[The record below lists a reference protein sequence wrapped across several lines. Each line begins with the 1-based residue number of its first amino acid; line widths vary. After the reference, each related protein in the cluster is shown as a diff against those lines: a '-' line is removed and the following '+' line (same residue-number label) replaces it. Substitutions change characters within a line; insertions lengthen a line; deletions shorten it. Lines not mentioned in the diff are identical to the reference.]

1 MRIPSLLLVFLSACH
16 YPYPIL
22 VAASGLLIP
31 PSPEHKPLSVAGAR
45 VQIVADAAATCSF
58 IGLATGVAGN
68 KDQYQGST
76 EQDMLN
82 YRAAAR
88 VALRNAVGAAG
99 GTHVIVD
106 GEELFGGPHMGD
118 TVILRGRAFR
128 C

>member
-1 MRIPSLLLVFLSACH
+1 MRIRNLALLFLVGCK

-22 VAASGLLIP
+22 VAASGMLIP
-31 PSPEHKPLSVAGAR
+31 PSAMKKPLSVEGAR
-45 VQIVADAAATCSF
+45 VEIVPDAAATCAF
-58 IGLATGVAGN
+58 LGLATGVGGN
-68 KDQYQGST
+68 KDHYQGTT

-82 YRAAAR
+82 WRAEAR